1 MLKAR
6 PERFRVALRDDP
18 AGATPLEL
26 PARRMWPAGLI
37 VGAMFAVF
45 AGVLWVQVVKLPAHG
60 LRSVFDL
67 SFMLFEVF
75 WIVGWSVGV
84 LVLGALTVLLLFYG
98 ESARLSNGHLIIVPR
113 LGPLKFIGEYDLA
126 RMRNLRLEHAG
137 SASTVRIRFDYR
149 GGSCGLGDAMPRADA
164 EQLIATIRGA
174 APASITLPTEAAPV
188 EAAAP
193 PKPAVSANLPAQKP
207 LALTSPSALALIA
220 ANLVPLTGVLLGQWK
235 LGDVMMLF
243 WSESA
248 IIGLYTA
255 LKMAV
260 AGKWAALFAVPFFV
274 GHFGGFMA
282 VHFMF
287 VYGLFLDGFAGGGPG
302 PGVRAELISVFVP
315 LWPALAALFA
325 SHGVSFAVNFLGQR
339 EYAGATVQN
348 LMAAPYKRVIVMHL
362 TIIFGGWIAMLL
374 KTPAPALAL
383 LILLKIA
390 ADLRAHTREHAG
402 TG

>member
-6 PERFRVALRDDP
+6 PERFRVALWDDH
-18 AGATPLEL
+18 AGSTPLEL

-37 VGAMFAVF
+37 AGAMFALF
-45 AGVLWVQVVKLPAHG
+45 AGILWVQIANLHPQG

-84 LVLGALTVLLLFYG
+84 LFLGAVTVLLLFYG
-98 ESARLSNGHLIIVPR
+98 ESARLAGGRLVLVPR
-113 LGPLKFIGEYDLA
+113 LGPVKFICEYDLA
-126 RMRNLRLEHAG
+126 RMRNLRLEHSG
-137 SASTVRIRFDYR
+137 SAGTVRIRFDYG
-149 GGSCGLGDAMPRADA
+149 GGSCGLGDSMPRADA
-164 EQLIATIRGA
+164 DKLIATIRDA
-174 APASITLPTEAAPV
+174 APATVTIEPARRDAV
-188 EAAAP
+188 AP
-193 PKPAVSANLPAQKP
+193 PQPAVPANLPAPKP
-207 LALTSPSALALIA
+207 LALTSPSALTLIA
-220 ANLVPLTGVLLGQWK
+220 ANLVSLAGVLLGQWT
-235 LGDVMMLF
+235 LGAVMVLF

-248 IIGLYTA
+248 IVGFYTA

-260 AGKWAALFAVPFFV
+260 AGSWVALFAVPFFV

-287 VYGLFLDGFAGGGPG
+287 VYGFFLDGFAGGGPE
-302 PGVRAELISVFVP
+302 PGVRAALTGLFMP

-348 LMAAPYKRVIVMHL
+348 LMATPYKRIIVMHV
-362 TIIFGGWIAMLL
+362 TIIFGGWLTMML

-402 TG
+402 AG

>member
-18 AGATPLEL
+18 ASGTPLDL

-37 VGAMFAVF
+37 VGAMFAIF
-45 AGVLWVQVVKLPAHG
+45 AGILWVQVANLHPQG
-60 LRSVFDL
+60 LRNVFHLSV
-67 SFMLFEVF
+67 MLFEVF
-75 WIVGWSVGV
+75 WIIGWSVGV
-84 LVLGALTVLLLFYG
+84 FVLGALTVLLLFYG
-98 ESARLSNGHLIIVPR
+98 ESARLAGGRLVLVPR
-113 LGPLKFIGEYDLA
+113 LGPLKFICEYDLA
-126 RMRNLRLEHAG
+126 RMRNLRLEHSG
-137 SASTVRIRFDYR
+137 SAEIVRIRFDY
-149 GGSCGLGDAMPRADA
+149 GNGSCGLGDSMPRANA

-174 APASITLPTEAAPV
+174 APTVTMPAEPALM
-188 EAAAP
+188 EAAAL
-193 PKPAVSANLPAQKP
+193 PKPAVPANLPAQEP

-220 ANLVPLTGVLLGQWK
+220 ANLVPLAGVLLGQWK
-235 LGDVMMLF
+235 LGDVMVLF

-248 IIGLYTA
+248 IIGFYTV

-282 VHFMF
+282 AHFMF
-287 VYGLFLDGFAGGGPG
+287 VYGFFLDGFVGGGPE
-302 PGVRAELISVFVP
+302 PGALAALKGLFTP

-325 SHGVSFAVNFLGQR
+325 SHGVSFAANFLGQR

-348 LMAAPYKRVIVMHL
+348 LMAAPYKRIVVMHV
-362 TIIFGGWIAMLL
+362 TIIFGGGLTMMLN
-374 KTPAPALAL
+374 TPAPALAL

-390 ADLRAHTREHAG
+390 ADLRAHTREHAAAG
-402 TG
+402 

>member
-1 MLKAR
+1 
-6 PERFRVALRDDP
+6 
-18 AGATPLEL
+18 
-26 PARRMWPAGLI
+26 MWPAGLI
-37 VGAMFAVF
+37 VGAMFAIF
-45 AGVLWVQVVKLPAHG
+45 AGILWVQIANLHPQG

-67 SFMLFEVF
+67 SFMLFELF
-75 WIVGWSVGV
+75 LIIGWSVGV
-84 LVLGALTVLLLFYG
+84 FILGALTVLLLFYG
-98 ESARLSNGHLIIVPR
+98 ESARLANGCLVLVPR

-126 RMRNLRLEHAG
+126 RIRNLRLEHSG
-137 SASTVRIRFDYR
+137 SADTVRIRFDY
-149 GGSCGLGDAMPRADA
+149 GNGSCGLGDSMPRAAA

-174 APASITLPTEAAPV
+174 APASITLPAEAAPV
-188 EAAAP
+188 AAAAP
-193 PKPAVSANLPAQKP
+193 PKPVVPTNLPAPKP
-207 LALTSPSALALIA
+207 LALTSPSALALLA
-220 ANLVPLTGVLLGQWK
+220 ANLVPLAGVLLGQLT
-235 LGDVMMLF
+235 LGEVMVLF

-248 IIGLYTA
+248 IIGFYTA

-287 VYGLFLDGFAGGGPG
+287 VYGFFLDGFAGGGPE
-302 PGVRAELISVFVP
+302 PGARAALTGLFLP
-315 LWPALAALFA
+315 LWPALAALFV

-348 LMAAPYKRVIVMHL
+348 LMAAPYKRIVVMHL
-362 TIIFGGWIAMLL
+362 TIIFGGWLAMLL

-383 LILLKIA
+383 LIVLKIA

-402 TG
+402 AD

>member
-1 MLKAR
+1 
-6 PERFRVALRDDP
+6 
-18 AGATPLEL
+18 
-26 PARRMWPAGLI
+26 MWPAGLI
-37 VGAMFAVF
+37 AGAMFALF
-45 AGVLWVQVVKLPAHG
+45 AGILWVQIAKLHPQG

-84 LVLGALTVLLLFYG
+84 VFLGAVTVLLLCYG
-98 ESARLSNGHLIIVPR
+98 ESARLANGRLVLVPQ

-126 RMRNLRLEHAG
+126 RMRNLRLEHSG
-137 SASTVRIRFDYR
+137 SAETVRIRFDY
-149 GGSCGLGDAMPRADA
+149 GNGSCGLGDSMPRADA
-164 EQLIATIRGA
+164 EQLISTIRGA
-174 APASITLPTEAAPV
+174 APASIMLPAEAAPV
-188 EAAAP
+188 ATAAP
-193 PKPAVSANLPAQKP
+193 PRSAAPANLPAPKP

-220 ANLVPLTGVLLGQWK
+220 ANLVPFAGVLLGQLT
-235 LGDVMMLF
+235 LGEVMVLF

-248 IIGLYTA
+248 IIGFFTA

-260 AGKWAALFAVPFFV
+260 AGKWAALFAVPFFM

-282 VHFMF
+282 AHFMF
-287 VYGLFLDGFAGGGPG
+287 VYGVFLDGFAAGGPE
-302 PGVRAELISVFVP
+302 PGVRAALTGLFVP

-348 LMAAPYKRVIVMHL
+348 LMAAPYKRIIVMHV
-362 TIIFGGWIAMLL
+362 TIIFGGWLSMLL

-402 TG
+402 VR

>member
-6 PERFRVALRDDP
+6 PERFRVALWDDP
-18 AGATPLEL
+18 SGSTPLEL

-37 VGAMFAVF
+37 AGSMFAIF
-45 AGVLWVQVVKLPAHG
+45 AGILWVQIADLHPQG
-60 LRSVFDL
+60 LRSVFHL

-84 LVLGALTVLLLFYG
+84 FILGALTVLLLFYG
-98 ESARLSNGHLIIVPR
+98 ESARLAGGRLVLVPR
-113 LGPLKFIGEYDLA
+113 LWPFKFICEYDLA
-126 RMRNLRLEHAG
+126 RMRNLRLEHSG
-137 SASTVRIRFDYR
+137 SAGTVRIHFDY
-149 GGSCGLGDAMPRADA
+149 GSGSCGLGDSMPRADA
-164 EQLIATIRGA
+164 EKLIATIIDA
-174 APASITLPTEAAPV
+174 APATITMPAEPAPM

-193 PKPAVSANLPAQKP
+193 PQPAVPAKRPASQP

-220 ANLVPLTGVLLGQWK
+220 ANLVPLAGVLLGQWK
-235 LGDVMMLF
+235 LGDVMVLF

-248 IIGLYTA
+248 IIGFYTV

-274 GHFGGFMA
+274 GHFGGFMT

-287 VYGLFLDGFAGGGPG
+287 VYGLFLDGFAGGGPE
-302 PGVRAELISVFVP
+302 PGVRAALTGVFVP
-315 LWPALAALFA
+315 LWPALAALAA
-325 SHGVSFAVNFLGQR
+325 SHGVSFAMNFIGQR

-348 LMAAPYKRVIVMHL
+348 LMTAPYKRIIVMHV
-362 TIIFGGWIAMLL
+362 TIIFGGGLTMML

-390 ADLRAHTREHAG
+390 ADMRAHTREHAG
-402 TG
+402 AG

>member
-18 AGATPLEL
+18 AGATPLKL

-37 VGAMFAVF
+37 AGAMFALF
-45 AGVLWVQVVKLPAHG
+45 AGILWVQVANLHPQG

-84 LVLGALTVLLLFYG
+84 VFLGAVTVLLLCYG
-98 ESARLSNGHLIIVPR
+98 ESARLANGRLVLVPR

-126 RMRNLRLEHAG
+126 RMRNLRLEHSG
-137 SASTVRIRFDYR
+137 SAETVRIRFDY
-149 GGSCGLGDAMPRADA
+149 GNGSCGLGDSMPRADA

-174 APASITLPTEAAPV
+174 APATVTMPAESAPV
-188 EAAAP
+188 AAAAP
-193 PKPAVSANLPAQKP
+193 PKPAVPANLPVPKP
-207 LALTSPSALALIA
+207 LALTSLSALALLA
-220 ANLVPLTGVLLGQWK
+220 ANLVPLAGVLLGQLT
-235 LGDVMMLF
+235 LGEVMVLF

-248 IIGLYTA
+248 IIGFFTA

-260 AGKWAALFAVPFFV
+260 AGKWSALFAVPFFV

-282 VHFMF
+282 AHFMF
-287 VYGLFLDGFAGGGPG
+287 VYGIFLDGFTGGGAEPG
-302 PGVRAELISVFVP
+302 ARAALTGLFLP
-315 LWPALAALFA
+315 LWPALTALFL

-348 LMAAPYKRVIVMHL
+348 LMAAPYKRIIVMHV
-362 TIIFGGWIAMLL
+362 TIIFGGWLAMLL

-402 TG
+402 AG

>member
-1 MLKAR
+1 
-6 PERFRVALRDDP
+6 
-18 AGATPLEL
+18 
-26 PARRMWPAGLI
+26 MWPAGLI
-37 VGAMFAVF
+37 VGAMFAIF
-45 AGVLWVQVVKLPAHG
+45 AGILWGQVANLHPQG
-60 LRSVFDL
+60 LRNVFDL

-84 LVLGALTVLLLFYG
+84 VFLGALTVLLLFYG
-98 ESARLSNGHLIIVPR
+98 ESARLANGRLVLVPR

-126 RMRNLRLEHAG
+126 RMRNLRLEHSG
-137 SASTVRIRFDYR
+137 SADTVRIRFDY
-149 GGSCGLGDAMPRADA
+149 GNGSCGLGDSMPRAAA

-174 APASITLPTEAAPV
+174 APASITLPAEAAPV
-188 EAAAP
+188 AAAAP
-193 PKPAVSANLPAQKP
+193 PKPVVPTNLPAPKP
-207 LALTSPSALALIA
+207 LALTSPSALALLA
-220 ANLVPLTGVLLGQWK
+220 ANLVPLAGVLLGQLT
-235 LGDVMMLF
+235 LGEVMVLF

-248 IIGLYTA
+248 IIGFYTA

-287 VYGLFLDGFAGGGPG
+287 VYGFFLDGFAGGGPE
-302 PGVRAELISVFVP
+302 PGARAALTGLFLP
-315 LWPALAALFA
+315 LWPALAALFV

-348 LMAAPYKRVIVMHL
+348 LMAAPYKRIVVMHL
-362 TIIFGGWIAMLL
+362 TIIFGGWLAMLL

-383 LILLKIA
+383 LIVLKIA

-402 TG
+402 AD

>member
-18 AGATPLEL
+18 AGSTPLEL
-26 PARRMWPAGLI
+26 PARRMWLAGLI
-37 VGAMFAVF
+37 VGAMFAIF
-45 AGVLWVQVVKLPAHG
+45 AGVLWMQVVKLPAHA
-60 LRSVFDL
+60 LRSVFHL
-67 SFMLFEVF
+67 SAMLFEVF

-84 LVLGALTVLLLFYG
+84 VFLGALTVLLLFYG
-98 ESARLSNGHLIIVPR
+98 ESARLAGRRLVIVPR
-113 LGPLKFIGEYDLA
+113 LGPLKFICEYDLA
-126 RMRNLRLEHAG
+126 RMRNLRLEHSG
-137 SASTVRIRFDYR
+137 SADTVRIRFDYR
-149 GGSCGLGDAMPRADA
+149 GGSCGLGDSMPRADA

-174 APASITLPTEAAPV
+174 APASVTMPAAPAPV
-188 EAAAP
+188 KTAAP
-193 PKPAVSANLPAQKP
+193 PKAAVPANLPAQKP

-220 ANLVPLTGVLLGQWK
+220 ANLVPLAGVLLGQWK
-235 LGDVMMLF
+235 LGDVMVLF

-248 IIGLYTA
+248 IIGFYTA

-287 VYGLFLDGFAGGGPG
+287 VYGFFLDGFAGGGPE
-302 PGVRAELISVFVP
+302 PGALAALKGLFTP

-348 LMAAPYKRVIVMHL
+348 LMTAPYKRIIVMHL
-362 TIIFGGWIAMLL
+362 TIIFGGALAMML
-374 KTPAPALAL
+374 KTPAPSLAM

-390 ADLRAHTREHAG
+390 ADMRAHTREHAG
-402 TG
+402 AG

>member
-1 MLKAR
+1 MRKAR

-18 AGATPLEL
+18 GGATPLNL

-37 VGAMFAVF
+37 VGAMFAIF
-45 AGVLWVQVVKLPAHG
+45 AGILWVQIANLHPQG

-67 SFMLFEVF
+67 SFMLFGLF
-75 WIVGWSVGV
+75 WIIGWSVGV
-84 LVLGALTVLLLFYG
+84 LILGALTVLLLFHG
-98 ESARLSNGHLIIVPR
+98 ESARLANGCLVLVPR
-113 LGPLKFIGEYDLA
+113 LGPLKFVGEYDLA
-126 RMRNLRLEHAG
+126 RMRNLRVEHSG
-137 SASTVRIRFDYR
+137 SAETVRIRFDYR
-149 GGSCGLGDAMPRADA
+149 GGSCGLGDSMPRADA
-164 EQLIATIRGA
+164 EKLIATIRSA
-174 APASITLPTEAAPV
+174 APATITMPAEPAPV

-193 PKPAVSANLPAQKP
+193 QKPAVPANLPAPQP

-220 ANLVPLTGVLLGQWK
+220 ANLVPLAGVLLGQWT
-235 LGDVMMLF
+235 LGEVMVLF

-248 IIGLYTA
+248 IIGLYTVF
-255 LKMAV
+255 KIAV

-282 VHFMF
+282 AHFMF
-287 VYGLFLDGFAGGGPG
+287 VYGFFLDGFTGGGLE
-302 PGVRAELISVFVP
+302 PGVRAALTGLFMP
-315 LWPALAALFA
+315 LWPALAALFV

-348 LMAAPYKRVIVMHL
+348 LMAAPYKRIIVMHL
-362 TIIFGGWIAMLL
+362 TIIFGGWLAMLL

-402 TG
+402 AG

>member
-6 PERFRVALRDDP
+6 PERLRVALWDDP

-37 VGAMFAVF
+37 VGAIFAIF
-45 AGVLWVQVVKLPAHG
+45 AGVLWVQVVKLPAHA

-67 SFMLFEVF
+67 SSMLFEVF

-84 LVLGALTVLLLFYG
+84 LILGALTVLLLFYG
-98 ESARLSNGHLIIVPR
+98 ESARLAGRRLVIVPR
-113 LGPLKFIGEYDLA
+113 LGPLKFICEYDLA
-126 RMRNLRLEHAG
+126 RLRNLRLEHSG
-137 SASTVRIRFDYR
+137 SAETVRIRFDYR
-149 GGSCGLGDAMPRADA
+149 GGSCGLGDSMPRADA
-164 EQLIATIRGA
+164 EQLIATIRDA
-174 APASITLPTEAAPV
+174 APAAVTMPAEPAPV
-188 EAAAP
+188 EAAAL
-193 PKPAVSANLPAQKP
+193 PKPVVPANLPAPQP

-220 ANLVPLTGVLLGQWK
+220 ANLVPLAGVLLGQWK
-235 LGDVMMLF
+235 LGDVMVLF

-248 IIGLYTA
+248 IIGFFTA
-255 LKMAV
+255 LKMAI

-282 VHFMF
+282 GHFIF
-287 VYGLFLDGFAGGGPG
+287 VYGFFLDGFAGGGPE
-302 PGVRAELISVFVP
+302 PGVRAALTGLFVP

-325 SHGVSFAVNFLGQR
+325 SHGISFAVNFLGQR

-362 TIIFGGWIAMLL
+362 TIIFGGWLTMLL
-374 KTPAPALAL
+374 KTPVPALAL

-402 TG
+402 AG